1 MLLEK
6 DKAKK
11 MEFEVAHRTQKA
23 RAVLDHRQAFLADED
38 DFVTQTSEDRKTV
51 NDGRAPGASAA
62 DGAPSVSELPA
73 LTEVFSAAAE
83 HAKKHQEAFVATL
96 RDPNQVR
103 MVQLAGNGA
112 SQYLWVV
119 A

>member
-1 MLLEK
+1 MLLER

-11 MEFEVAHRTQKA
+11 IEFEVAHRTQKA
-23 RAVLDHRQAFLADED
+23 RAVLDHRQAFLADD
-38 DFVTQTSEDRKTV
+38 DELVTQG
-51 NDGRAPGASAA
+51 NDNCKAITEAHAPGIGTSV
-62 DGAPSVSELPA
+62 GTPSVNELPA

-103 MVQLAGNGA
+103 MSDFIRL
-112 SQYLWVV
+112 
-119 A
+119 